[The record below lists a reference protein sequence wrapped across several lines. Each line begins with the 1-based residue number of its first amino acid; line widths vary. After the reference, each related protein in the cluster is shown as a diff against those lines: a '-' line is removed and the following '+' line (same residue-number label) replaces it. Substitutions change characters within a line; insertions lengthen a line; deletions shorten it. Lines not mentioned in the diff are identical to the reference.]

1 MTIRWK
7 PHSEANG
14 NLVVLTNEP
23 FALIDGS
30 GQVVRGQN
38 DGPSNGYRYTVRY
51 PRPGSAY
58 RGARIKTRG
67 GLYAVPNPS
76 RDYGGGKGPELPKA
90 SQTASQGASNLSP
103 QAQALRDR
111 LSGMSR
117 GEQRAYLEREL
128 QRNPNLPGLIG
139 LGAVG
144 FLPGST
150 NADEL
155 VGNVVSDGVGQAVQG
170 FGRRVVGNMLPNAE
184 WPSMAG
190 RVASTVAPNAAVN
203 ATFGSGLSSAI
214 PGAVGS
220 VKGPAAFA
228 SGSSGLGGISAGL
241 NAAMPYLIPA
251 IAGIQVL
258 NQLTGPTSLQK
269 WRGLSKQAYAAGAG
283 GGVRPESL
291 MNHFSVDSAPQ
302 VAYDLGKAGKPLA
315 FEGGLNAK
323 DFQRQQQ
330 AQAKSNVMSE
340 GFTPKAVYQSNAGPT
355 FTQKQKAAAKI
366 LQPATNSQVNMS
378 NPWVLTDAD
387 RGR

>member
-67 GLYAVPNPS
+67 GSYAVPNPS
-76 RDYGGGKGPELPKA
+76 RDYGGGKGPELPSA
-90 SQTASQGASNLSP
+90 GSRPSRELSP
-103 QAQALRDR
+103 EAQALRDR

-117 GEQRAYLEREL
+117 SEQRAYLEREL

-144 FLPGST
+144 FLPRDT

-190 RVASTVAPNAAVN
+190 RVASTVAPNMAAN

-228 SGSSGLGGISAGL
+228 SGSSGLGGIAAGL
-241 NAAMPYLIPA
+241 NAAMPFVIPA
-251 IAGIQVL
+251 IAGMGVL
-258 NQLTGPTSLQK
+258 KQLMGPTSLQK
-269 WRGLSKQAYAAGAG
+269 WRGLSQEAYKAGAG

-291 MNHFSVDSAPQ
+291 LNHFDVQSAPQ

-330 AQAKSNVMSE
+330 SQAKSTIRSE
-340 GFTPKAVYQSNAGPT
+340 GLVPSLQPSRNVYTP
-355 FTQKQKAAAKI
+355 KQKAAAKV
-366 LQPATNSQVNMS
+366 LAPATNSQVNMW
-378 NPWVLTDAD
+378 NPYVLTDAD
-387 RGR
+387 RGGK